1 MHHCISIFFAQFQR
15 NDTALKISTNFSNDI
30 HFLQAFHL
38 KFTINANIVYFPV
51 EATFNTAI
59 VCPNYYGQYFNENGI
74 SLYVYCV
81 LTLIPAE
88 QFNRT
93 PFR

>member
-1 MHHCISIFFAQFQR
+1 MPILYIFQLRKHSVRQ
-15 NDTALKISTNFSNDI
+15 
-30 HFLQAFHL
+30 
-38 KFTINANIVYFPV
+38 Y
-51 EATFNTAI
+51 I
-59 VCPNYYGQYFNENGI
+59 VCPNYYGQYFNDNGI

-81 LTLIPAE
+81 LTLIAAE